1 MDGRQVLT
9 PTQLRTGW
17 DTQATYQ
24 REALQEMEAR
34 WARAKRFRG
43 VSMPRRPK
51 RWRGASKSWPL
62 VTLRIPRG
70 IKLPVF
76 SKMNV
81 AMVMLAS
88 TTGLAP
94 TTIMYHRPPD
104 GLIAYPGL
112 RDFVAACQRLYG
124 LRRQAKRKG
133 QPGWKRGTR

>member
-1 MDGRQVLT
+1 
-9 PTQLRTGW
+9 
-17 DTQATYQ
+17 
-24 REALQEMEAR
+24 
-34 WARAKRFRG
+34 
-43 VSMPRRPK
+43 MPRRPK

-81 AMVMLAS
+81 TMVMLAS

-94 TTIMYHRPPD
+94 TKIMYHRPPD
-104 GLIAYPGL
+104 GLIADPGL
-112 RDFVAACQRLYG
+112 RDFVAICRRHHA

-133 QPGWKRGTR
+133 RPGWMRRNYHRNGVSTSYIIDKRANPRLPR